1 MRRKL
6 IAIVSLIST
15 SCVQISGDTPC
26 GPVDFLSVGTVVS
39 APKWTCITDHGMLSV
54 EAATSDQV
62 QIIKA
67 VADAMAKAAAIAAT
81 K

>member
-1 MRRKL
+1 
-6 IAIVSLIST
+6 
-15 SCVQISGDTPC
+15 
-26 GPVDFLSVGTVVS
+26 
-39 APKWTCITDHGMLSV
+39 MLSV